1 VDPKAFPRGRLG
13 ALHVAS
19 AGMALRLLQESPQ
32 SAGRLI
38 VSIDSTATVKPK
50 VKTIALDEETYE
62 LLSRQ
67 KRGGESFNEVVRRLS
82 QKGRPLHEFA
92 GAWKDMAKDDLRK
105 IEEAIRRG
113 RELDKERFRR
123 LIERWG

>member
-1 VDPKAFPRGRLG
+1 
-13 ALHVAS
+13 
-19 AGMALRLLQESPQ
+19 
-32 SAGRLI
+32 